1 MNVIAPEGRVL
12 GVDLGSRRI
21 GVAVSDSGQSVATGV
36 CAVRRSAAAGATPL
50 TAGQAADHQALAA
63 LVEEYSAVGV
73 VVGVPL
79 SMSGATGPAASA
91 ALAEVDHLRRVLPA
105 VPVDTADE
113 RLTTVA
119 ASGALHSGGA
129 RRRRRR
135 EVVDQTAAAVI
146 LQGWLDR
153 RRALT

>member
-1 MNVIAPEGRVL
+1 MSVTRRAIAPEGRVL

-21 GVAVSDSGQSVATGV
+21 GVAVSDSGQTVATGV
-36 CAVRRSAAAGATPL
+36 CALRRDAAGTG
-50 TAGQAADHQALAA
+50 AGAGEALAA

-73 VVGVPL
+73 VVGVPV
-79 SMSGATGPAASA
+79 SMSGATGPAAAA
-91 ALAEVDHLRRVLPA
+91 ALAEVDGLRRALPA
-105 VPVDTADE
+105 VAVDTADE

-119 ASGALHSGGA
+119 AAGALHSAGA
-129 RRRRRR
+129 RQRRRR

-153 RRALT
+153 RRAGSM

>member
-1 MNVIAPEGRVL
+1 MSVTRRAIAPEGRVL

-21 GVAVSDSGQSVATGV
+21 GVAVSDSGQTVATGV
-36 CAVRRSAAAGATPL
+36 CALRRDAAGAG
-50 TAGQAADHQALAA
+50 AGSGAGEALVA

-73 VVGVPL
+73 VVGVPV
-79 SMSGATGPAASA
+79 SMSGATGPAAAA
-91 ALAEVDHLRRVLPA
+91 ALAEVDGLRRALPA
-105 VPVDTADE
+105 VAVDTVDE

-119 ASGALHSGGA
+119 AAGALRSGGA

-153 RRALT
+153 RRAGSM